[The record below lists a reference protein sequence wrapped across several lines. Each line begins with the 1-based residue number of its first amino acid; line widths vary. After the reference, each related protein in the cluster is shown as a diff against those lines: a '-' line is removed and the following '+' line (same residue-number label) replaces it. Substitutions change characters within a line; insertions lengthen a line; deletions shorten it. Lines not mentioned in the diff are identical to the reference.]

1 MTPRVLI
8 SLTFTALIV
17 AVVVVAGWLAWSA
30 GGAGASA
37 EAARQTAL
45 LYGSGA
51 TLALVA
57 ALAAAWSFLD
67 RRLAA
72 PLRMLARD
80 IETAAHA
87 NPDHAITPFE
97 TDHLAELTAAAAAMM
112 RELADARRRAA
123 DTVAEASRDAE
134 REKGQLEAIL
144 RDLNEGVIVCNLN
157 HEVLLYNRRALELLH
172 VTGELGLG
180 RSLFSVMNRQ
190 PFLHAVEILTDRI
203 GQERAAEKGGSRMA
217 DATQPFMA
225 TTADGRTTFEGRM
238 RLIPDADDKAIGYV
252 ITFDDNSRRLA
263 ALGRRDR
270 LLSQATE
277 GLRQRV
283 ASLAAAAE
291 TLEAF
296 PSMAAGNR
304 QAFEKVVFDET
315 RHLSERLD
323 ALTAEYRELVTGSWP
338 TADIYSANLLN
349 GVVRRLRDDKGI
361 PVTMIGLPC
370 WLHGDSYTLVELL
383 DHLIERVREEA
394 GAREFDI
401 EASPGGGRIYLD
413 IAWKGAA
420 IPAGQL
426 DGWLEATLAGAFGA
440 LTARDVLEHHKTEL
454 WSQTHGDGCARL
466 RLPLPAATE
475 AATED
480 GRRRLPSR
488 PEFYDFDLLRDQR
501 HSGALGRRSL
511 KSLSYVVFDTE
522 TTGLKPSEGD
532 EIVALAGVRA
542 INGRILTGESFSH
555 LVHPGRGIPER
566 SRRIHGITDEMVA
579 GKPSILDVLPAFRK
593 FVGDSVLVAH
603 NAAFDLKFLKLKEA
617 ASGVVFDNPVLD
629 TLLLSAYLH
638 DHQALHTLEAIAE
651 RFGVDVGAR
660 HTALGDSLV
669 TAAVFLRMIE
679 VLEARGIST
688 LDQALAAGDSMAE
701 IRARQAEF

>member
-8 SLTFTALIV
+8 SLTFAALIV
-17 AVVVVAGWLAWSA
+17 AVVAVAGWLASSA
-30 GGAGASA
+30 GGAGVSA

-57 ALAAAWSFLD
+57 ALAAAWAFLD
-67 RRLAA
+67 RRLAM
-72 PLRMLARD
+72 PLKMLARD

-87 NPDHAITPFE
+87 NPDHAITPAE
-97 TDHLAELTAAAAAMM
+97 TGHLAELTAAAAAMM

-123 DTVAEASRDAE
+123 DTVVEASRDAE

-203 GQERAAEKGGSRMA
+203 GREPAAEKGGSRMP
-217 DATQPFMA
+217 DVTQPFMA

-238 RLIPDADDKAIGYV
+238 RLIPDADDKAAGYV

-263 ALGRRDR
+263 ALGHRDR

-296 PSMAAGNR
+296 PSMATGKR

-338 TADIYSANLLN
+338 TTDIYSANLLN

-361 PVTMIGLPC
+361 PVVMTGLPC

-383 DHLIERVREEA
+383 HHLVQRAREET

-401 EASPGGGRIYLD
+401 EASPGDGRVYLD

-426 DGWLEATLAGAFGA
+426 DGWLGATLAGAFGA

-454 WSQTHGDGCARL
+454 WSQTHGEGFARL

-475 AATED
+475 AAAED
-480 GRRRLPSR
+480 GRRRPPSR
-488 PEFYDFDLLRDQR
+488 PEFYDFDLLRNQR
-501 HSGALGRRSL
+501 HPGALGRRSL

-522 TTGLKPSEGD
+522 TTGLKPSGGD

-555 LVHPGRGIPER
+555 LVHPGRAIPER

-603 NAAFDLKFLKLKEA
+603 NAAFDLKFLRLKEA

-638 DHQALHTLEAIAE
+638 DHQALHTLEAIAK

-669 TAAVFLRMIE
+669 TAAIFLRMIE

-701 IRARQAEF
+701 IRARQRQF